1 MAFAHAIVIG
11 TGGVANFCANELQ
24 KRGVSVS
31 FIESRPD
38 GVGTSEAICRRKGIP
53 YECLGKESLT
63 ARLLAIEDD
72 TLVVSASNRY
82 LFPEQVLAKPN
93 LLVVNYHGALLPKH
107 PGRNAEAWAIFSQ
120 DAEGGITWHRVV
132 ADVDAGDILIQKSVP
147 ITDKTTSFTLLREY
161 AKLAQSGFAE
171 IVDGLLSETQPSF
184 VQQGERHAIMYSWMK
199 PNDGTLDLSWSV
211 DKMSAFLR
219 AMDYGPLGTMGFPVV
234 TLDEGTF
241 KIVKYGFD
249 TNSSNASSGWV
260 KPLTEYHIRHEG
272 VVIDLEVKKID

>member
-1 MAFAHAIVIG
+1 MIENAIVVG
-11 TGGVANFCANELQ
+11 TGGVANFCALELQ
-24 KRGVSVS
+24 KRGVAVS
-31 FIESRPD
+31 FWESRAD
-38 GVGTSEAICRRKGIP
+38 NVGTSEAICRKRGIP
-53 YECLGKESLT
+53 YEQLSKENLT
-63 ARLLAIEDD
+63 MRLKGIKDK

-82 LFPEQVLAKPN
+82 LFPAEVLANKN
-93 LLVVNYHGALLPKH
+93 LVVVNYHGALLPKH

-161 AKLAQSGFAE
+161 AKLAQLGFAE

-199 PNDGTLDLSWSV
+199 PNDGILDLSWSF

-219 AMDYGPLGTMGFPVV
+219 AMDYGPLSTMGFPVV